1 MRILILTTYYPP
13 DSAANGVLMKQ
24 LAVDLKGRGHEIEV
38 VTSVPHYDGDRI
50 REGYRG
56 RLGRRDLEDG
66 VGVRRLYLFVPRKK
80 NWLFGRALNYLTW
93 NLLSAAA
100 CLLGPRPDV
109 IFVPSPPLTNGLVG
123 FAAGRLRR
131 APFVYNVQD
140 VYPDIAVR
148 LGVLRSRRSIAFF
161 RRMEKFVYAKA
172 AAVSVISE
180 GFRYNL
186 LAKGVP
192 PGKIE
197 VIPNFADTGLI
208 RPLLRRN
215 AFSAA
220 HGLDDRFVVLFA
232 GNIGLSQGL
241 EHVLEAARRLA
252 GHPEI
257 LFLIVGAGAA
267 KPGLVDLAARLGLP
281 NVRFLPFQPYQDI
294 PEMYAASD
302 AGLVPLKRG
311 FTGESVPSK
320 VLSILAAA
328 RPLIASVDEGS
339 ETWRLA
345 REAGCGLCVPPEDPA
360 ALTGAVLDL
369 AGDRERGLRMGAAG
383 RDVVERRYSRP
394 AAATKYEE
402 LLIRVAMK
410 GIPRGGR

>member
-1 MRILILTTYYPP
+1 M
-13 DSAANGVLMKQ
+13 
-24 LAVDLKGRGHEIEV
+24 
-38 VTSVPHYDGDRI
+38 
-50 REGYRG
+50 
-56 RLGRRDLEDG
+56 
-66 VGVRRLYLFVPRKK
+66 
-80 NWLFGRALNYLTW
+80 
-93 NLLSAAA
+93 
-100 CLLGPRPDV
+100 
-109 IFVPSPPLTNGLVG
+109 
-123 FAAGRLRR
+123 
-131 APFVYNVQD
+131 
-140 VYPDIAVR
+140 
-148 LGVLRSRRSIAFF
+148 
-161 RRMEKFVYAKA
+161 
-172 AAVSVISE
+172 
-180 GFRYNL
+180 
-186 LAKGVP
+186 AKGVP

-208 RPLLRRN
+208 RPLPRRN

-369 AGDRERGLRMGAAG
+369 AGDRKRGLRMGAAG

>member
-1 MRILILTTYYPP
+1 LRILILTTYYPP

-24 LAVDLKGRGHEIEV
+24 LAEDLKSCGHEVDV
-38 VTSVPHYDGDRI
+38 VTNVPHYDGDRI

-56 RLGRRDLEDG
+56 RLCRRELEDG
-66 VGVRRLYLFVPRKK
+66 VGVRRLYLYVPRKK
-80 NWLFGRALNYLTW
+80 NWLLGRALSYLTW

-109 IFVPSPPLTNGLVG
+109 LFVPSPPLTNGLVG
-123 FAAGRLRR
+123 FAACRLRR

-148 LGVLRSRRSIAFF
+148 LGVLRDERTIAFF

-172 AAVSVISE
+172 AAVSVISD
-180 GFRYNL
+180 GFRANL
-186 LAKGVP
+186 LDKGVP

-208 RPLLRRN
+208 RPLSRWN

-241 EHVLEAARRLA
+241 EHVLEAACRLA

-257 LFLIVGAGAA
+257 VFLIVGAGAA
-267 KPGLVDLAARLGLP
+267 KPGLIAMAARQGLT
-281 NVRFLPFQPYQDI
+281 NVRFLPFQPYGDI

-302 AGLVPLKRG
+302 VGLVPLKRG

-320 VLSILAAA
+320 VMSIMAAA
-328 RPLIASVDEGS
+328 RPLIASVDEDS
-339 ETWRLA
+339 ETWNLI
-345 REAGCGLCVPPEDPA
+345 REAGCGLCVPPEEPE
-360 ALTGAVLDL
+360 ALARAVLEL
-369 AGDRERGLRMGAAG
+369 AGDRESGLRMGAAG
-383 RDVVERRYSRP
+383 REVVERRYSRR

-402 LLIRVAMK
+402 LLLRVTMK
-410 GIPRGGR
+410 GIPGGGR

>member
-1 MRILILTTYYPP
+1 M
-13 DSAANGVLMKQ
+13 
-24 LAVDLKGRGHEIEV
+24 
-38 VTSVPHYDGDRI
+38 
-50 REGYRG
+50 
-56 RLGRRDLEDG
+56 
-66 VGVRRLYLFVPRKK
+66 
-80 NWLFGRALNYLTW
+80 
-93 NLLSAAA
+93 
-100 CLLGPRPDV
+100 
-109 IFVPSPPLTNGLVG
+109 PSPPLTNGLVG

-148 LGVLRSRRSIAFF
+148 LGVLRSRRSIAIF

-180 GFRYNL
+180 GFRDNL

-197 VIPNFADTGLI
+197 VVPNFADTGLI
-208 RPLLRRN
+208 RPLPRRN

-220 HGLDDRFVVLFA
+220 HGLDERFVVLFA

-252 GHPEI
+252 GHPEV

-267 KPGLVDLAARLGLP
+267 KPGLIDLAARLGLP

-328 RPLIASVDEGS
+328 RPLIAAVDEGS

-345 REAGCGLCVPPEDPA
+345 REAGCGLAVAPEDPA
-360 ALTGAVLDL
+360 ALAGAVLEL
-369 AGDRERGLRMGAAG
+369 AGDRERGRRMGAAG
-383 RDVVERRYSRP
+383 RELVERRYSRT

-410 GIPRGGR
+410 GIPGGGR